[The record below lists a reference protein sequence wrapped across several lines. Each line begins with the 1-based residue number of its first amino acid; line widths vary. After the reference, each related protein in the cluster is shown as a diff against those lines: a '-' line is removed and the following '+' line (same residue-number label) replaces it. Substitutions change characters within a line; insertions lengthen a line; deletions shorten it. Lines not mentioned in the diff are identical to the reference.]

1 MIKNN
6 IKIHLALISVSAIF
20 GINTVT
26 SKIALREINPYALVF
41 FRISIAAI
49 LLFTVHRFLV
59 KEKIQSMADYLRLA
73 WFSVFGIVINQTLF
87 LKGLAL
93 TTAINAAVLVTSIPV
108 ITILIAMMLG
118 KEKAGLMKITGAVI
132 SLSGVL
138 LLFGVDRIDF
148 SNQYFVGNLLIF
160 INGTSYALYLVITKD
175 ILKRYHPL
183 TVTTWT
189 FIFGSV
195 GVFPFTIAPAS
206 EVTFGE
212 ISLSAYLCIVFLIL
226 FASVLVYYINSW
238 ALQHTTSSMVAM
250 YIYIQPVIAAI
261 VSILLLDEP
270 IHYGTLVSAVMIF
283 SGVYL
288 VGKMTQRES
297 KREPKKETGYLED
310 SAMRLED

>member
-1 MIKNN
+1 MNKTTV
-6 IKIHLALISVSAIF
+6 KIHLALITVSTIF
-20 GINTVT
+20 GVNTVT

-41 FRISIAAI
+41 FRVSIAAV
-49 LLFTVHRFLV
+49 LLYIVHRFLV
-59 KEKIQSMADYLRLA
+59 KEIIQSASDYIKLA

-108 ITILIAMMLG
+108 ITILIAMFLK
-118 KEKAGLMKITGAVI
+118 KEKTSLWKIVGAVI

-138 LLFGVDRIDF
+138 FLFGVDRIDF

-175 ILKRYHPL
+175 ILKRYNPL

-195 GVFPFTIAPAS
+195 GVFPFTIHTAS
-206 EVTFGE
+206 ETAFGE
-212 ISLSAYLCIVFLIL
+212 ISIAAYLCIAFLIL
-226 FASVLVYYINSW
+226 FASVIVYYINSW

-250 YIYIQPVIAAI
+250 YIYIQPVIATV
-261 VSILLLDEP
+261 VSIFLLDEP
-270 IHYGTLVSAVMIF
+270 IQWGTLISAVMIF
-283 SGVYL
+283 SGVFL
-288 VGKMTQRES
+288 VGKMTQREKLS
-297 KREPKKETGYLED
+297 EKEKESGYLQD

>member
-1 MIKNN
+1 MSKSGL
-6 IKIHLALISVSAIF
+6 KIHLALISVSTIF
-20 GINTVT
+20 GVNTVT
-26 SKIALREINPYALVF
+26 SKIALREIDPYALVF
-41 FRISIAAI
+41 FRIVIASV
-49 LLFTVHRFLV
+49 LLYIVHHFVV
-59 KEKIQSMADYLRLA
+59 KEKIRSAGDYFRLMGY
-73 WFSVFGIVINQTLF
+73 SVFGIVINQTLF

-108 ITILIAMMLG
+108 ITILIAMSLR
-118 KEKAGLMKITGAVI
+118 KEKASALKVTGSVI

-160 INGTSYALYLVITKD
+160 INGASYAIYLVITKD

-206 EVTFGE
+206 ETVFGS
-212 ISLSAYLCIVFLIL
+212 ISPEAYLCIAFLII
-226 FASVLVYYINSW
+226 FASVIVYYINSW

-250 YIYIQPVIAAI
+250 YIYIQPVVATI

-270 IHYGTLVSAVMIF
+270 IHWGTITAAIMIF
-283 SGVYL
+283 AGVYL
-288 VGKMTQRES
+288 VGKMAQRES
-297 KREPKKETGYLED
+297 SPDKKKETNFLQD

>member
-1 MIKNN
+1 MNKPVL
-6 IKIHLALISVSAIF
+6 KIHLALISVSTIF
-20 GINTVT
+20 GVNTVT
-26 SKIALREINPYALVF
+26 SKIALKEIDPYALVF
-41 FRISIAAI
+41 FRIVIASI
-49 LLFTVHRFLV
+49 LLYIVHYFMV
-59 KEKIQSMADYLRLA
+59 KEKIRSAGDYFRLMGY
-73 WFSVFGIVINQTLF
+73 SVFGIVINQTLF

-108 ITILIAMMLG
+108 ITILIAMSLR
-118 KEKAGLMKITGAVI
+118 KEKASVWKVTGSAI

-160 INGTSYALYLVITKD
+160 INGASYALYLVITKD

-206 EVTFGE
+206 ETVFGN
-212 ISLSAYLCIVFLIL
+212 ISLEAYLCIAFLII
-226 FASVLVYYINSW
+226 FASVIVYYINSW

-250 YIYIQPVIAAI
+250 YIYIQPVVATI

-270 IHYGTLVSAVMIF
+270 IHWGTITAGVMIF
-283 SGVYL
+283 AGVFL
-288 VGKMTQRES
+288 VGKMAQRES
-297 KREPKKETGYLED
+297 SAEKKQETCFLQD